1 MIDDGR
7 QYTTPFADLPDLE
20 PRPVY
25 HPAPTDPIGI
35 LDSGVGGLSVL
46 VHLRQRLPAENML
59 YVADQAHI
67 PYGPRPASEILSFTA
82 GITRFLLRND
92 AKLIVVACNT
102 ATAAALD
109 DLRLMFPD
117 VPFVGMEPAVKPAA
131 LATRTGRVGVLAT
144 PSTLNSHR
152 YAGLM
157 ARYAGAIRVYEDPCT
172 GLVQLI
178 EAGAL
183 DSPETRA
190 LLHRVVD
197 PMLAEGVDTLVLG
210 CTHYPFIRPL
220 LEEISGEGVAIIDP
234 APAVARHTQFVLQ
247 QHQLDAPFERA
258 GALRCFTTTRS
269 PSLETLAALLLHDA
283 CTAEEVRWQE
293 GELVSAY

>member
-1 MIDDGR
+1 MGDVSS
-7 QYTTPFADLPDLE
+7 TSSTPD
-20 PRPVY
+20 VWT
-25 HPAPTDPIGI
+25 APIYQSQQGPLGI

-46 VHLRQRLPAENML
+46 RHLRARLPAEHMI

-82 GITRFLLRND
+82 EITRFLVQRGS
-92 AKLIVVACNT
+92 KLIVVACNT

-131 LATRTGRVGVLAT
+131 LATRSGKVGVLAT
-144 PSTLNSHR
+144 PSTLNSNR

-157 ARYAGAIRVYEDPCT
+157 ARYAGGIQVYEDPCR

-183 DSPETRA
+183 NAPETRD
-190 LLHRVVD
+190 LLRGVVE
-197 PMLAEGVDTLVLG
+197 PMLSEGVDTLVLG

-220 LEEISGEGVAIIDP
+220 LEEISGEDVAIIDP

-247 QHQLDAPFERA
+247 QHLLTAPGEQQ
-258 GALRCFTTTRS
+258 GVLRCFTSGDPRQ
-269 PSLETLAALLLHDA
+269 LEQLAAYAQAGD
-283 CTAEEVRWQE
+283 CSAERVHWQE
-293 GELVSAY
+293 GVLVGAL